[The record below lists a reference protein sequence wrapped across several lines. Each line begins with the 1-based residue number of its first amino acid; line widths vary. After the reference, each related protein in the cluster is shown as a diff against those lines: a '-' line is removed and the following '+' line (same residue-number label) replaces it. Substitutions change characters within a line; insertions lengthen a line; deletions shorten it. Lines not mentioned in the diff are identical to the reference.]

1 MYNRAFDSFSQ
12 NISRVKDIAT
22 IYTTIHDTRIR
33 LHINLDDL
41 LRMQIVY
48 VVGALDKLIHDLI
61 KVGLRHTYFHNSLQT
76 NAFLKDTVL
85 FRDVFEIIQILKTS
99 NDVVSQEIEIARY
112 LDDIINK
119 KLSYLSFQA
128 KDKILDGLAYI
139 WQPAIINSQGRS
151 IGLNK
156 WKLIVQEM
164 SNLEVSYQTR
174 NEQDIERELS
184 LIVSK
189 RNSIAHEADM
199 DMNHTIRP
207 ILYDEVQNSV
217 RFIEVLGT
225 AIFNLIQ
232 SSGTHLGRTP

>member
-22 IYTTIHDTRIR
+22 IYTTIHHAGIHS
-33 LHINLDDL
+33 HINLDDL

-48 VVGALDKLIHDLI
+48 VVGALDRLIHDLI
-61 KVGLRHTYFHNSLQT
+61 KIGVRYAYFQNSLQT

-99 NDVVSQEIEIARY
+99 NDVISQEIEIARY
-112 LDDIINK
+112 LDDIINQ

-128 KDKILDGLAYI
+128 KDKILEGLAYI
-139 WQPAIINSQGRS
+139 WQPTTINPQGRS

-156 WKLIVQEM
+156 WTLIVQEM
-164 SNLEVSYQTR
+164 GNLQVSYKTR
-174 NEQDIERELS
+174 SEQDIERELS

-199 DMNHTIRP
+199 DMNHTMRP

-217 RFIEVLGT
+217 LLIEILGT

-232 SSGTHLGRTP
+232 SSSLHLGHTP